1 MSSIRPR
8 PTSGRLSRRAPPTPP
23 TGTRGAMRWR
33 RSPASVCAAP
43 AGVCA
48 QSGRSAEALSALDA
62 YSAREGDLEADT
74 LFTLGERL
82 VHARLFAPSIKAYT
96 LGLRKNPYHRE
107 ALYNLATAYVAIR
120 DTANAVAT
128 ARRLLAVD
136 PLNRAA
142 IRVMAQAWDAAGR
155 RDSAQKYQAQADS
168 LP

>member
-1 MSSIRPR
+1 MAY
-8 PTSGRLSRRAPPTPP
+8 PTSLE
-23 TGTRGAMRWR
+23 
-33 RSPASVCAAP
+33 AALTL
-43 AGVCA
+43 AGLYS
-48 QSGRSAEALSALDA
+48 QSGRSAEALSALDG
-62 YSAREGDLEADT
+62 YFARAGDLEADT

-142 IRVMAQAWDAAGR
+142 IRVMAQACGNCSRVRTSKAA
-155 RDSAQKYQAQADS
+155 
-168 LP
+168 